1 MSTLDDTYENDDSVG
16 AYILGLGRLS
26 RDAARELSI
35 ASTDD
40 KNNALG
46 LMAEALKDSETD
58 ILNANARDVEMATGL
73 DSALRDRLE
82 LNSGRVADMVAGVL
96 SVSTLPDPVGSVTE
110 LHPRPSGIQ
119 VGRMRMPLGV
129 IGVVYESRPN
139 VTADVAALCIKS
151 GNAVILKGGSEAL
164 YSNKIISECISSA
177 ISAAGLPHA
186 SVQLIETKS
195 RAAVKAMLQLSEYI
209 DVVVPRGGKGLVE
222 LVSVEAKMPVIKHLD
237 GVCHVFLDDTAD
249 QTKAYDIALNAKTH
263 RFGTCNTMETLL
275 ATPAA
280 AANIFPRLL
289 KAYQGMGIELRGC
302 TSTRKF
308 FPTIV
313 EATEADWSEEY
324 LGPILAV
331 KIVEDLHSAISH
343 IAEYGSG
350 HTDAIVTEDLKNA
363 RSFIRKVDSSS
374 VIINASTR
382 FADGF
387 EYGLG
392 AEIGISTD
400 KFHARGPV
408 GLEGLTSQKWVVIGN
423 GEVRR

>member
-40 KNNALG
+40 KNNALR

-58 ILNANARDVEMATGL
+58 ILNANVRDVEMATGL

-82 LNSGRVADMVAGVL
+82 LNSGRVADMAAGVL
-96 SVSTLPDPVGSVTE
+96 SVSALPDPVGSVTE

-119 VGRMRMPLGV
+119 VGRMRVPLGV

-164 YSNKIISECISSA
+164 CSNKIISECISSA

-195 RAAVKAMLQLSEYI
+195 RTAVKAMLQLSEYI

-249 QTKAYDIALNAKTH
+249 QKKAYDIALNAKTQ

-289 KAYQGMGIELRGC
+289 VAYQGMGIELRGC
-302 TSTRKF
+302 DRTRKF
-308 FPTIV
+308 LPIIA

-363 RSFIRKVDSSS
+363 RVFIRKVDSSS

-408 GLEGLTSQKWVVIGN
+408 GLEGLTSQKWVVIGD
-423 GEVRR
+423 GEVRQ